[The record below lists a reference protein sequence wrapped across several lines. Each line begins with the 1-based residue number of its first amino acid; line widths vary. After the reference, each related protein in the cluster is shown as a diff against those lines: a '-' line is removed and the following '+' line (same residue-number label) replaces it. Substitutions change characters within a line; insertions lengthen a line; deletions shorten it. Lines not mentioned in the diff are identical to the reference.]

1 MKRLFIITMMCLFG
15 IFSLNAQ
22 NAGGLN
28 PVRWVSVAENET
40 SVDVEWN
47 MGFSESSVEDF

>member
-1 MKRLFIITMMCLFG
+1 MCLFG

-47 MGFSESSVEDF
+47 MGFSES